1 MELKDYRAEI
11 DRIDKE
17 IVSLFQ
23 QRMRTCEGIAR
34 YKHANNL
41 PVMDTGRELE
51 KIDQVRGLVDKD
63 MEKYIELL
71 YNVIMKMSRAP
82 QLFPDDP

>member
-17 IVSLFQ
+17 IASLFQ

-51 KIDQVRGLVDKD
+51 KIDQVR
-63 MEKYIELL
+63 
-71 YNVIMKMSRAP
+71 
-82 QLFPDDP
+82 

>member
-63 MEKYIELL
+63 MEINLLPYSEAVKKDKTCSVNLYI
-71 YNVIMKMSRAP
+71 
-82 QLFPDDP
+82 